1 MCWFCMT
8 SNFPDMESSRSQRW
22 IRTGI
27 RMCLLTLNGLLSS
40 SYWVKEQV
48 GIVKVMTEL
57 CLEFTI
63 SSVAFNLKTHIT

>member
-1 MCWFCMT
+1 
-8 SNFPDMESSRSQRW
+8 
-22 IRTGI
+22 
-27 RMCLLTLNGLLSS
+27 MCLLTLNGLLSS